1 MNTSLQHNAISIIGS
16 QMDLGAFRKGVDMG
30 PLAIRHAGLIQ
41 KMRDI
46 GFAVKDC
53 GDIVPMVATS
63 EGSPKMRY
71 EKEINDANER
81 LFKKVLS
88 IYEDDSFPVI
98 LGGDH
103 SIAAGSVSATA
114 EHYGK
119 IGIIWI
125 DAHGDF
131 NDELISPSGN
141 MHGMPLSA
149 VCGCGPDSM
158 VSFTEARVDP
168 HNTVIIGAR
177 ALDPLEI
184 EKLKEKGV
192 KIFSINDVHTAGIRE
207 ILDEAIAIATDGT
220 EGIHLSFDMDALD
233 PDNAP
238 GVGTPVL
245 NGLTNR
251 EGFMICEALFN
262 SGKLLAIDVVETNPL
277 LDNRNTTGKLAAEL
291 ILTCIELTDY

>member
-1 MNTSLQHNAISIIGS
+1 
-16 QMDLGAFRKGVDMG
+16 MDLGSFRKGVDMG

-41 KMRDI
+41 KIRDI
-46 GFAVKDC
+46 GYTVKDC

-81 LFKKVLS
+81 LFEKVLS
-88 IYEDDSFPVI
+88 LYKEASFPVI

-119 IGIIWI
+119 IGILWI

-131 NDELISPSGN
+131 NDEMISPSGN
-141 MHGMPLSA
+141 IHGMPLSA
-149 VCGCGPDSM
+149 VCGCGPYSL

-168 HNTVIIGAR
+168 HNVVIIGAR
-177 ALDPLEI
+177 DLDPLELK
-184 EKLKEKGV
+184 KLKEKGV
-192 KIFSINDVHTAGIRE
+192 KIYSINDIHTAGIRA
-207 ILDEAIAIATDGT
+207 ILEEAITIASDGT

-245 NGLTNR
+245 NGEIYRNGTR
-251 EGFMICEALFN
+251 QV
-262 SGKLLAIDVVETNPL
+262 KLLAVDVVETNPL
-277 LDNRNTTGKLAAEL
+277 LDNKNTTGKLAAEL
-291 ILTCIELTDY
+291 ILTCIGLTDY

>member
-1 MNTSLQHNAISIIGS
+1 MKNKSISIIGS
-16 QMDLGAFRKGVDMG
+16 QMDLGSFRKGVDMG

-41 KMRDI
+41 KIRDI
-46 GFAVKDC
+46 GYTVKNC

-81 LFKKVLS
+81 LFEKVLS
-88 IYEDDSFPVI
+88 LYKETSFPVI

-119 IGIIWI
+119 IGILWI

-131 NDELISPSGN
+131 NDEMISPSGN
-141 MHGMPLSA
+141 IHGMPLSA
-149 VCGCGPDSM
+149 VCGCGPDSL

-168 HNTVIIGAR
+168 HNVVIIGAR
-177 ALDPLEI
+177 DLDPLELK
-184 EKLKEKGV
+184 KLKEKGV
-192 KIFSINDVHTAGIRE
+192 KIYSINDIHTAGIRA
-207 ILDEAIAIATDGT
+207 ILEEAIAIASDGT

-251 EGFMICEALFN
+251 EGFMICEAMFN
-262 SGKLLAIDVVETNPL
+262 SGKLLAVDVVETNPL
-277 LDNRNTTGKLAAEL
+277 LDNKNTTGKLAAEL
-291 ILTCIELTDY
+291 ILTCIGLTDY